1 MKYWVL
7 ILVALILSGCSRGRT
22 IPVEH
27 IEDSDACSEIT
38 HARGFTLSST
48 ADGDVTLVDISDPQG
63 KNTQVFHFALVPR
76 DKDAAVPDGYVKIQ
90 VPVERVICMTSLQLS
105 NFILL
110 DQLDRVS
117 GITSTRHLF
126 NPDMKRRLAD
136 GRVHKIGIEGNFDNE
151 VILAVDPELILISP
165 FKRGGYD
172 ALRDIG
178 VPLMPHLGYKELDPL
193 GQAEWIK
200 LIGLLTGTTQQAD
213 SAFAAIESRYD
224 SLKTLAMSATERP
237 KVFCGEFKS
246 GNWYAQG
253 GKSFLATLFT
263 DAGADYFLHDNNESG
278 GVTLDFE
285 TLYSMAHDADY
296 WRLVNSHKGDYTY
309 EILKAEDSRY
319 ADFKAYRD
327 SGVIYCNMTQV
338 PFYEAMPVEPDQ
350 VLADFIHVF
359 HPELLPDHKPRFY
372 SLLKK

>member
-1 MKYWVL
+1 MKYSVL
-7 ILVALILSGCSRGRT
+7 ILVALIMSACTRGRVMT
-22 IPVEH
+22 EL
-27 IEDSDACSEIT
+27 SQNGNSASEIT
-38 HARGFTLSST
+38 HAHGFSLSET
-48 ADGDVTLVDISDPQG
+48 ADGNVTLVDITDPQG
-63 KNTQVFHFALVPR
+63 KNPQVFRFALVPR
-76 DKDAAVPDGYVKIQ
+76 GLDVAVPDGYVKIP
-90 VPVERVICMTSLQLS
+90 VPVSRVICMTSLQLS

-110 DQLDRVS
+110 DQLDRVA

-126 NPDMKRRLAD
+126 NPEMKQRLAD

-200 LIGLLTGTTQQAD
+200 LIGLLTGNTQRAD
-213 SAFAAIESRYD
+213 SAFAAIEMRYD
-224 SLKTLAMSATERP
+224 SLKTLAASARTRP

-253 GKSFLATLFT
+253 GQSFLATLFA
-263 DAGADYFLHDNNESG
+263 DAGVDYFLNDNNESG

-285 TLYSMAHDADY
+285 TLYSLAHDADY
-296 WRLVNSHKGDYTY
+296 WRLVNSHKGDYSY
-309 EILKAEDSRY
+309 EVLKAEDSRY
-319 ADFKAYRD
+319 ADFKAFSD

-372 SLLKK
+372 SLLDR